1 MRVSH
6 FVNRRS
12 ALSKKIKNKRSVM
25 IAYGW
30 LYAFRSR
37 SNHVDIKIF
46 FYIKE
51 IELNKFE
58 FYVNQTTVIR
68 VSYKVITTYN
78 PIREFIFSLLMEKF

>member
-1 MRVSH
+1 
-6 FVNRRS
+6 
-12 ALSKKIKNKRSVM
+12 M
-25 IAYGW
+25 IAYGR
-30 LYAFRSR
+30 LHAFRSR